1 MLDRTFRE
9 LVLSVTPPMNEE
21 VMNGYVCH
29 EVKDLEKRVDE
40 ILRKAYDGLFE
51 GRLRYLGF
59 TPCTPQEE
67 FDFSTRPKN
76 TRRAFEL
83 AQSSFYLIRIRME
96 YGGHPLP
103 DVFMYLPFVDPGG
116 LIHIGGPLYHLIP
129 VLSDKVISTE
139 QHHIFVRL
147 YQFKMNFYE
156 KIHTIVVNGAIDRP
170 SVAWGNI
177 YKQKT
182 STKKSVNTKTISCLV
197 NYLLA
202 RDGFSGM
209 FKRFCGFAPIAGTK
223 ETITEDK
230 YPSDQWVIVKTG
242 YDRAKPADYPK
253 MSYVPTKIMLAIPKA
268 NWNAYTRALV
278 AGFYYVVDYF
288 PDKCEV
294 DNLDNLVTWKRIL
307 GLILL
312 NNELTPGRMISMIE
326 EHFESSDTYMDEIS
340 IQKLSERGFQ
350 ISTFTDLLG
359 LIACRYHEFRSDTG
373 DGEVIYGRYL
383 NTLQEVLH
391 PITTA
396 IFTNK
401 YQLMKEGV
409 KGPPTFNVVKD
420 RFIRRFKPG
429 WIFKLTSN
437 KSQVTEVVSY
447 SGDHKYYKI
456 TSRLTQQKSTPDT
469 KNRKGR
475 KVMNDSHHITTAQMM
490 VGSVLFLSK
499 TNPIPLSHVN
509 PYVCIDKESG
519 TILENP
525 KFKDVLAV
533 VDGKL
538 NQKS

>member
-1 MLDRTFRE
+1 MDKTFRE
-9 LVLSVTPPMNEE
+9 LVLSVTPPMNDE

-29 EVKDLEKRVDE
+29 EIKDLEKRADE
-40 ILRKAYDGLFE
+40 ILRKAYDGLFD
-51 GRLRYLGF
+51 GRLKYHGF
-59 TPCTPQEE
+59 TRCTPQES

-76 TRRAFEL
+76 TRRTFEL
-83 AQSSFYLIRIRME
+83 AQSYFYLIRIRMD
-96 YGGHPLP
+96 YAGHPLP
-103 DVFMYLPFVDPGG
+103 DVFMYLPYVDPAN
-116 LIHIGGPLYHLIP
+116 LIRIGGVLYHLIP

-156 KIHTIVVNGAIDRP
+156 KFHTIVVNGAFERP
-170 SVAWGNI
+170 HVAWGNI

-182 STKKSVNTKTISCLV
+182 TKRKAINTKTVSCLV

-209 FKRFCGFAPIAGTK
+209 FQRFCGFKPVVGTRD
-223 ETITEDK
+223 TITVEQYPEDK
-230 YPSDQWVIVKTG
+230 WMIVKTG
-242 YDRAKPADYPK
+242 HDRARPPDYPK
-253 MSYVPTKIMLAIPKA
+253 MSYMPTNIYLAIPKER
-268 NWNAYTRALV
+268 WTPSTKALV
-278 AGFYYVVDYF
+278 AGFYYVVDHF
-288 PDKCEV
+288 PEKCTV
-294 DNLDNLVTWKRIL
+294 DNLDNLVTWKLIL

-312 NNELTPGRMISMIE
+312 NNDLTPGRMISMIE

-340 IQKLSERGFQ
+340 IQKLSERGYH

-359 LIACRYHEFRSDTG
+359 LIACRYHEFRNDTG
-373 DGEVIYGRYL
+373 DGEAIYGRYL

-391 PITTA
+391 PVTTA
-396 IFTNK
+396 LFTNK
-401 YQLMKEGV
+401 YQLQKEGS
-409 KGPPTFNVVKD
+409 KGPPTYNVVKD

-437 KSQVTEVVSY
+437 KGQVAEVVSY
-447 SGDHKYYKI
+447 SGDHKYFKI

-475 KVMNDSHHITTAQMM
+475 KVMNDSHYITTAQMM

-499 TNPIPLSHVN
+499 SNPIPLSHIN
-509 PYVCIDKESG
+509 PYVCVDKESG

-525 KFKDVLAV
+525 EFKEVLAE
-533 VDGKL
+533 VDRKL
-538 NQKS
+538 ELKS